1 MTHQAF
7 RSQLI
12 GILQAVS
19 DEPKPL
25 SLSLSLSL
33 SHTHT
38 HTDTQTSCCFSRKAR
53 VSVKYVLRAVCV
65 AIHYSSFLLC
75 CVGLFVFIL

>member
-1 MTHQAF
+1 MAHQAF

-19 DEPKPL
+19 DVPTH
-25 SLSLSLSL
+25 LSL

-38 HTDTQTSCCFSRKAR
+38 DTHTHTHASRCFSRKAH